1 MAPKSAYEHLSP
13 EDKEAV
19 NLMIYVDLA
28 QRAVRGSLAL
38 QGALALGEMAELAPP
53 GVQVESTN
61 PALYADLENIIEVQ
75 RELFADDPAAMKEAR
90 ELSAVLRME
99 YREKGVPFGPWE
111 ATQRMDTIIAIDGN
125 QFDVQKE
132 LPNIRARRQL
142 DKSI

>member
-75 RELFADDPAAMKEAR
+75 RELFADDRAAMKEAR

-99 YREKGVPFGPWE
+99 YREKGVPFGPRE
-111 ATQRMDTIIAIDGN
+111 ATQRMDTIIAIDGD